1 MISKKDTFRI
11 SDYMDDHEHVTDD
24 ENDSVSPVDSQ
35 DSTEASGTI
44 NHNSGGA
51 PIENEPSNAALGVS
65 KNIQVTQMQ
74 PPFVASTK
82 PLSNSSIGSSKTI
95 NGIRR
100 PSDNLLSKMLL
111 QETNNTTNS
120 VINNVASTPTA
131 LQKNFNHGYIDSE
144 DAMFNVPIALTS
156 ASILDVDSSQSNE
169 TTASS
174 TRTSTATSTTTAK
187 RYHQAGANYS
197 SWPTSHESIVTNNT
211 SISGDSNCEILDK
224 KLKNNDLVLDTHATT
239 TSSISTAETI
249 TTNSTNDKKDT
260 FSGKPVL
267 EAPVSRKMNTI
278 NSKPFIANADE
289 VSNGNVTQVLEYA
302 EQDGQTSS
310 DEDGKDE
317 GLTMRSVSSPLTA
330 QNLYLRDKAT
340 GTRTYHR
347 GESLSDSSQE
357 NETTSVEDPLH
368 STSTV
373 NEVSNV
379 SVDSISTIK
388 GKQTPDIQRYMF
400 NNGMQSTNSVLA
412 NTNDPLASSNG
423 KFYSASSLPGNNNSS
438 QNFFS
443 SNSRPLTPNEM
454 AMMQSYKMTPSQ
466 RLRMRREQNKNS
478 VKNSIKYKEFYY
490 DKHESIEKLR
500 DQHGNIHSN
509 QPSPLKTNTVNSAA
523 FVQNNNISNMKNMKN
538 KPASQSDDF
547 LVWNVPVALNSVA
560 FHQTPMMHSKA
571 AKPSSS
577 LQYSTTIGTKNAS
590 STMGPQ
596 PSLGKRAN
604 STSVIPSNPLSNIQV
619 MHMAEMPAS
628 PIPGIT
634 AKGDKMNTL
643 YDSTTKNL
651 SQMYLSNSKSFSQV
665 QLQTRMNS
673 MDSLPQMVKTA
684 GDEGLE
690 DLKLV
695 SDEKLKNVTSTR
707 PMWLPIKSPRE
718 IKKHEFEISKT
729 MSMVSIDKLNF
740 NRKLDE
746 LPKKIA
752 DQKAKFDDIINKEL
766 QLSTN
771 ENSVNTINRNSLGQ
785 SLQNI
790 LWDCPNV
797 ITLEERLATY
807 KKLTYFSLYE
817 NHFSSQLYN
826 RFDDLYNNK
835 YRTTEFNQTK
845 LAEIDKLIKLNL
857 VDYANVS
864 EEDSTHNSIPENL
877 ITLIKL
883 KMLTP
888 AGLQNR
894 DIIMFN
900 ILLKFYNADNGKA
913 CLETVWELNE
923 VLSIVCFNDSV
934 VEKFN
939 EKIMSKSGPVYK
951 YLSVESNFDQEFQTS
966 NLKFDNFFHI
976 LDKLPESLTMW
987 VLDVILVSNIIVFKS
1002 NNLEHYHKKLV
1013 TKLTEIK
1020 LTNPSSNSSS
1030 TNKYENML
1038 FEYWNRKYMTKNY
1051 KVLVALVLNVL
1062 LNYHFGFNNF
1072 DELKKLSN
1080 KSYNLLGL
1088 PSSRSSSSLDNTSSS
1103 SVLKKH
1109 LSYRSSIS
1117 SGGSRASMNSGPTS
1131 TTGTTGDKQHCIDG
1145 DEFVLIEGFLK
1156 KWLHYYKKF

>member
-1 MISKKDTFRI
+1 MVSKKDSFRI
-11 SDYMDDHEHVTDD
+11 SDYMDDHEHVTD
-24 ENDSVSPVDSQ
+24 EETDSVSPVDSQ
-35 DSTEASGTI
+35 DSSEAS
-44 NHNSGGA
+44 NMVNNNSAEKPLSTEIPITA
-51 PIENEPSNAALGVS
+51 PLVS
-65 KNIQVTQMQ
+65 KNVQENYIQL
-74 PPFVASTK
+74 PFVASTK

-111 QETNNTTNS
+111 QESNSTTNS
-120 VINNVASTPTA
+120 VMNNVASTPTA
-131 LQKNFNHGYIDSE
+131 LQQQFKHDYNDSE
-144 DAMFNVPIALTS
+144 DAMLNVPIALTS
-156 ASILDVDSSQSNE
+156 TSILDVDSSQSNA

-187 RYHQAGANYS
+187 RYHQSGNNYS

-211 SISGDSNCEILDK
+211 SISGDSSCEVLDK
-224 KLKNNDLVLDTHATT
+224 KFKNSELVLDSQATT

-249 TTNSTNDKKDT
+249 TVNSTNDIPDN
-260 FSGKPVL
+260 FNGKTPLV
-267 EAPVSRKMNTI
+267 APVSRKTNTI

-289 VSNGNVTQVLEYA
+289 VSVGNVTQVLEYA
-302 EQDGQTSS
+302 QQDGQTSS
-310 DEDGKDE
+310 DEDDKDE
-317 GLTMRSVSSPLTA
+317 GLTMRNVSSPLTA
-330 QNLYLRDKAT
+330 QNLYLRDKAA
-340 GTRTYHR
+340 GNVSYPR
-347 GESLSDSSQE
+347 GESLSDSSQD
-357 NETTSVEDPLH
+357 NETSSAQDPLH
-368 STSTV
+368 STSTI
-373 NEVSNV
+373 NEAPNV
-379 SVDSISTIK
+379 SVESVSTIK
-388 GKQTPDIQRYMF
+388 GKQTPEIQRYMF
-400 NNGMQSTNSVLA
+400 NNGTQTSNSVLA
-412 NTNDPLASSNG
+412 NTNDPLAGPNG
-423 KFYSASSLPGNNNSS
+423 KFYSTSSLPGKNLSS
-438 QNFFS
+438 QSIPS
-443 SNSRPLTPNEM
+443 SNNRPLTPHEM
-454 AMMQSYKMTPSQ
+454 TMMQSYKMTPSQ

-490 DKHESIEKLR
+490 DKHESMEKLR
-500 DQHGNIHSN
+500 DQHGNIQPS
-509 QPSPLKTNTVNSAA
+509 QPSPLNTNPL
-523 FVQNNNISNMKNMKN
+523 NNGPLKNIKNMKN
-538 KPASQSDDF
+538 KPASHSDDF
-547 LVWNVPVALNSVA
+547 LVWNVPVALNSAA
-560 FHQTPMMHSKA
+560 FHQSTMMNSKPG
-571 AKPSSS
+571 KPTSS
-577 LQYSTTIGTKNAS
+577 LQHSTTMGNAAGAHLQ
-590 STMGPQ
+590 TVGPQ

-604 STSVIPSNPLSNIQV
+604 STSVLPSNPQLSSIQA
-619 MHMAEMPAS
+619 MHMGEMPAS

-634 AKGDKMNTL
+634 TKGDKMNTL
-643 YDSTTKNL
+643 YESTTRSL
-651 SQMYLSNSKSFSQV
+651 SQMYLNNSKSFSQV

-718 IKKHEFEISKT
+718 IKKHESELSKT

-752 DQKAKFDDIINKEL
+752 DQKERFDNIINNEL
-766 QLSTN
+766 QLGTSGK
-771 ENSVNTINRNSLGQ
+771 SVNTINRNSLGQ
-785 SLQNI
+785 VLQNI
-790 LWDCPNV
+790 LWECPNI

-807 KKLTYFSLYE
+807 KKLTYFSLYQT
-817 NHFSSQLYN
+817 HFGSQIYN
-826 RFDDLYNNK
+826 RFDDLYNEK
-835 YRTTEFNQTK
+835 YRITEFNPTK
-845 LAEIDKLIKLNL
+845 LAEIVKLIRLNL
-857 VDYANVS
+857 VDYTNVS
-864 EEDSTHNSIPENL
+864 ESEESTKIPENL

-900 ILLKFYNADNGKA
+900 ILLKFYDTGNEKS

-923 VLSIVCFNDSV
+923 VLSLVCFNNSV

-939 EKIMSKSGPVYK
+939 EKIMSKSGPVFK
-951 YLSVESNFDQEFQTS
+951 YLSVESNFDQEFQAS

-976 LDKLPESLTMW
+976 LDKLPKSLTLW

-1002 NNLEHYHKKLV
+1002 NNLEHYNKKLV

-1020 LTNPSSNSSS
+1020 LTNPSSSSTSSS
-1030 TNKYENML
+1030 NKYENML

-1051 KVLVALVLNVL
+1051 KVLIALVLNVL
-1062 LNYHFGFNNF
+1062 LNYHFGFNDF
-1072 DELKKLSN
+1072 DDLKKLSS

-1088 PSSRSSSSLDNTSSS
+1088 PSSRSSLSLDNASSS

-1109 LSYRSSIS
+1109 LSYRSSVS
-1117 SGGSRASMNSGPTS
+1117 SGGSRASMSSGQG
-1131 TTGTTGDKQHCIDG
+1131 TGGDKQILIDG
-1145 DEFVLIEGFLK
+1145 DEYVLIEGFMK